1 MRYLIL
7 IAALLLAGCAFQSD
21 TDWPWDEN
29 ADKMS
34 MEETPEEPEIC
45 LPVVQRL
52 KAVCEEMCTD
62 CEEPTIS
69 PTQFAPAPT
78 ADAPEYPKVIKRTV
92 TTYENGVPTTH
103 TEEPDCP

>member
-7 IAALLLAGCAFQSD
+7 IAALLFAGCSFQYD

-52 KAVCEEMCTD
+52 KAVCEAMWTD
-62 CEEPTIS
+62 CEEPTVS
-69 PTQFAPAPT
+69 PTQAAPARA
-78 ADAPEYPKVIKRTV
+78 ADAPEYPKILKRTV
-92 TTYENGVPTTH
+92 TTYENGLPETTV
-103 TEEPDCP
+103 EDAP